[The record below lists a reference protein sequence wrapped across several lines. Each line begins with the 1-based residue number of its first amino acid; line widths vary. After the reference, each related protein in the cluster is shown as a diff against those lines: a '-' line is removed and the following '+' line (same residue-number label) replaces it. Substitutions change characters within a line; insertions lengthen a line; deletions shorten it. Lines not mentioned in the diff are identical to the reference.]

1 MFRIITSLLLALTS
15 QVVLAQAD
23 APAAKPAPT
32 RLPSLDDLYS
42 DPNIVDTAISP
53 SGRYLAFIV
62 RRPTDDTLAVMDL
75 QTDEKKAIQRS
86 KPSDLGKKLVM
97 HISTVYWKSDER
109 LLFRVTVRPEEDMV
123 FSPAASSKVAK
134 LGDRLFAIN
143 RDGTKLVA
151 MLADNRNAALEG
163 AFDLGAIE
171 SFLPKD
177 PNHILM
183 VLDGFNG
190 RSLFKVD
197 LDTGRGEQMERP
209 SEAVIGWWLDVD
221 GVPVVR
227 IDRIQRHRS
236 SFSARTPKASGRS
249 SPACASRK

>member
-1 MFRIITSLLLALTS
+1 M
-15 QVVLAQAD
+15 
-23 APAAKPAPT
+23 
-32 RLPSLDDLYS
+32 
-42 DPNIVDTAISP
+42 
-53 SGRYLAFIV
+53 
-62 RRPTDDTLAVMDL
+62 
-75 QTDEKKAIQRS
+75 
-86 KPSDLGKKLVM
+86 LGKKLVM

-109 LLFRVTVRPEEDMV
+109 LLFRVSVRPEEDV
-123 FSPAASSKVAK
+123 VLSPAASSKIAK

-151 MLADNRNAALEG
+151 MLGDNRNSALEG
-163 AFDLGAIE
+163 AFNLGAIR

-177 PNHILM
+177 PTHILM
-183 VLDGFNG
+183 ELDGFNG

-209 SEAVIGWWLDVD
+209 SESVVGWWLDVE

-227 IDRIQRHRS
+227 ITAPTERS
-236 SFSARTPKASGRS
+236 GCFARTPKASGRS